1 MLDNEALEGPSRGLT
16 FKIIERTSS
25 SKGSKKGGKLDN
37 TDDPDNSPAAASSH
51 PVAAEVAALT
61 TRMYRL
67 EIGQGQILR
76 KLEVISEKLDNIS
89 G

>member
-16 FKIIERTSS
+16 FKVIERPSTA
-25 SKGSKKGGKLDN
+25 KGSKKGGKLDSA
-37 TDDPDNSPAAASSH
+37 DDQDPSPAAASSNY
-51 PVAAEVAALT
+51 VATEVAALT
-61 TRMYRL
+61 VRMSRL

-76 KLEVISEKLDNIS
+76 KLDVISEKLDNLS